1 MIRKREK
8 LESLI
13 GRKYEIIPILLA
25 RERKW
30 SKKQFITKLENLRE

>member
-25 RERKW
+25 RVRWQKRQFFTTLER
-30 SKKQFITKLENLRE
+30 LRE

>member
-25 RERKW
+25 RERW
-30 SKKQFITKLENLRE
+30 KKQFITTLENLRE